1 MRIEIDIALCQ
12 GHGVCAE
19 EAPRVF
25 RVVEEAGGY
34 DHVELIVDALD
45 APDESLRE
53 GIEAAVRY
61 CPNRVLRLVD

>member
-12 GHGVCAE
+12 GHGICAD

-34 DHVELIVDALD
+34 DHVELIVDA
-45 APDESLRE
+45 PDEALRE
-53 GIEAAVRY
+53 GVEAAVRY